1 MKADLVIAGGV
12 VVTMDPHRRVIQDG
26 AIAITEDRI
35 VKVGTTDEV
44 TRSVQS
50 RRTVAAN
57 RKAILPGLIDAH
69 AHAGHSLMK
78 TIGAHLAAPDW
89 LRMIEN
95 VYFRATT
102 PEYWYADGML
112 AALEKL
118 RFGITCGVMMLGNA
132 PRTDAPEYGDAFA
145 NGSARIGTRTILSV
159 GPPGPPWPRTFTRWE
174 DNRRQ
179 DVDVSYEQ
187 TVEVTETLLR
197 RWHNAK
203 EGRLRVMLG
212 PSYLSVPSRHDY
224 FFNPAELSTAIRQAE
239 DIRALANQYGVFIH
253 IHAYEGVIDYAH
265 EHLPSFL
272 GPDVLLAHCTGIIES
287 EQRILA
293 ESSVKVA
300 HCPNAHRIFTGRCPV
315 PELIN
320 AGVTVAIATDAS
332 APDRTF
338 DLFEAMR
345 TAQRLQRLHF
355 ADPGYFPAGKALEAV
370 TIDAAT
376 AVGMADTIG
385 SLEVGKKADAIIVDL
400 WRPHMVPT
408 SNPLFRLVHEASG
421 QDVTDVF
428 VDGRPVLVAGS
439 CATVNQ
445 SDVLE
450 LAERQATQA
459 IERAGISAL
468 LNVPDTFWRRTHY

>member
-197 RWHNAK
+197 RLPN
-203 EGRLRVMLG
+203 
-212 PSYLSVPSRHDY
+212 
-224 FFNPAELSTAIRQAE
+224 
-239 DIRALANQYGVFIH
+239 IH
-253 IHAYEGVIDYAH
+253 IAREPLEYTGGFVIRGHKAM
-265 EHLPSFL
+265 
-272 GPDVLLAHCTGIIES
+272 
-287 EQRILA
+287 
-293 ESSVKVA
+293 
-300 HCPNAHRIFTGRCPV
+300 PV
-315 PELIN
+315 
-320 AGVTVAIATDAS
+320 G
-332 APDRTF
+332 F
-338 DLFEAMR
+338 
-345 TAQRLQRLHF
+345 
-355 ADPGYFPAGKALEAV
+355 
-370 TIDAAT
+370 
-376 AVGMADTIG
+376 
-385 SLEVGKKADAIIVDL
+385 
-400 WRPHMVPT
+400 
-408 SNPLFRLVHEASG
+408 
-421 QDVTDVF
+421 
-428 VDGRPVLVAGS
+428 
-439 CATVNQ
+439 
-445 SDVLE
+445 
-450 LAERQATQA
+450 
-459 IERAGISAL
+459 
-468 LNVPDTFWRRTHY
+468 